1 VLIQGGPPPPSL
13 KDTVRRNSN
22 TFSLFFVA
30 VTAIASAACQSGG
43 VGDPCVPED
52 EYNKNFSG
60 YAPNESNVESQSFQC
75 ETRVCLVANFR
86 GRVSC
91 PYGQAVPS
99 TDGRACYIPGT
110 DAVPENQ
117 VTQLVN
123 GWIASTPA
131 APNGRKAQDAVYCSC
146 RCDGDDPSARYCD
159 CPSGFVCAKVLPAGV
174 VPGAKQALL
183 GSYCVKEGTQVSD
196 PTGLQGAP
204 ECKAPACGDPQPYGL
219 TKK

>member
-1 VLIQGGPPPPSL
+1 M

-30 VTAIASAACQSGG
+30 VTGIASAACQSGG

-52 EYNKNFSG
+52 EYNKDFPG
-60 YAPNESNVESQSFQC
+60 YAPTESNVESQSFQC

-91 PYGQAVPS
+91 PYGQPDPATGVS
-99 TDGRACYIPGT
+99 DRACYVPGT
-110 DAVPENQ
+110 EAIPQNQ
-117 VTQLVN
+117 IRQQVF
-123 GWIASTPA
+123 GWIQTAPS

-146 RCDGDDPSARYCD
+146 RCDGDDPGARYCD

-183 GSYCVKEGTQVSD
+183 GSYCIKEGTQVTD
-196 PTGLQGAP
+196 PSGLEGAV
-204 ECKAPACGDPQPYGL
+204 ECKAPACGDAQPYGVA
-219 TKK
+219 KK